1 MIRGN
6 VIRNCL
12 RQDFIHKV
20 LFLRFIECVSGRRR
34 VLRMTMVLPT
44 FAETKVG
51 RRRHI
56 LKLDENSARLRQDN
70 FLATS

>member
-1 MIRGN
+1 MILGN

-12 RQDFIHKV
+12 RQDFISKV
-20 LFLRFIECVSGRRR
+20 LFLRFIKLIGGSQR

-56 LKLDENSARLRQDN
+56 LKLAENSARLRQAN

>member
-1 MIRGN
+1 MILGN

-12 RQDFIHKV
+12 RQDFISKV
-20 LFLRFIECVSGRRR
+20 RFLRFIKLIGGSQL
-34 VLRMTMVLPT
+34 VLRMTMDLPT

>member
-1 MIRGN
+1 MILGN

-12 RQDFIHKV
+12 RQDSVNKM
-20 LFLRFIECVSGRRR
+20 LFLRFIKLADDSQR

-51 RRRHI
+51 
-56 LKLDENSARLRQDN
+56 
-70 FLATS
+70 LADG